1 MRNKSVEIVT
11 LNGYALLASNQNKER
26 FTISTCSRVILIFKT
41 ELIKVD
47 KVSLNLPAIPPK

>member
-11 LNGYALLASNQNKER
+11 LNRYALLASNQNKER
-26 FTISTCSRVILIFKT
+26 FTTSTCSRVILLFKT

-47 KVSLNLPAIPPK
+47 KVSLNLSAIPPK